1 METALW
7 VCSFALK
14 TVQRVPGVEQRF
26 RGFKKKGFRKCR
38 ASKAVLLLTM
48 MRLPPSIQRQ
58 GQTRVSHDEA
68 HTKEGP
74 VVSFVQDL
82 RYAFRVLLKSPGF
95 TIVAVLTLALG
106 IGANVATFSVVYAVL
121 LRPLPFPHPERLVR
135 VFDDLHGSSE
145 QDVGMS
151 APELWDLQ
159 DRSDV
164 FQDISAVAP
173 SNSAVG
179 GGDRTVRAESLVTS
193 PDYFTLLGANPELGR
208 VYTQQDAAPG
218 FLDLVVISNG
228 FWHRFYGSDP
238 KIVGRKMRLDN
249 DMYTIVGVM
258 PPGFR
263 HPGPTLDTDVEVWIA
278 TGFNGRPFPVP
289 AVRSQRMIPAAIGRL
304 KPGMTVA
311 QAQARLDT
319 YISHLSRDY
328 PTEYPTAA
336 AWAVRLVPVKDDL
349 VGPQR
354 TELFILFGAV
364 GFVLLIACVN
374 IANLLLARSS
384 GRRRE
389 IAIRLAMGAS
399 RARLAGQLLTES
411 ALLSLISGII
421 ALVTVLLLKNA
432 IISLA
437 PADIPRLNEVD
448 VSAGVLFFA
457 FLISILTGVLFGLAP
472 ALRAANPNQ
481 VENLREGAR
490 GSGAGRRHTRLSR
503 VLVVTEVALSIVL
516 LAGAGLLLRSFWRVL
531 EVRPGFNPSHLT
543 TVQIWIPIS
552 NNPANDPYSVEEK
565 RADFLLEVSRRVSAL
580 PGVEQASISG
590 NDTLPMNSG
599 RNYSPFSIQGR
610 ATESERGPVADIAV
624 VDTEYFRTMEVPLI
638 TGRNFTDS
646 DTYKTK
652 PVAVID
658 QTLARRYWPG
668 ENPLGQELKFGFGR
682 GLQGLT
688 IVGVA
693 GDIKSDGFEAP
704 SVPHIYVALGQFA
717 PVNAVV
723 FLRSSGDVE
732 HLGEAVRHEVENVD
746 SNVPVHSIS
755 SMDQIIARSVADR
768 RFALELLGVFAG
780 VALLLAAVGI
790 YGVMSY
796 SFSQRTHEVGIR
808 IALGAQRLDI
818 LRMALGE
825 GMRMVVVGLA
835 SGLVG
840 AAIMTR
846 FIRSMLFDV
855 GPADPMTFLSVSA
868 ILAAVALFACYIP
881 AKRATHV
888 EPLVALREE

>member
-1 METALW
+1 
-7 VCSFALK
+7 VF
-14 TVQRVPGVEQRF
+14 
-26 RGFKKKGFRKCR
+26 
-38 ASKAVLLLTM
+38 
-48 MRLPPSIQRQ
+48 
-58 GQTRVSHDEA
+58 
-68 HTKEGP
+68 
-74 VVSFVQDL
+74 SFVQDL
-82 RYAFRVLLKSPGF
+82 RYALRTLLKSPGF
-95 TIVAVLTLALG
+95 AIVTVLTLALG
-106 IGANVATFSVVYAVL
+106 IGANVAIFSVVYAVL
-121 LRPLPFPHPERLVR
+121 LRPLPFPHSEQLVR
-135 VFDDLHGSSE
+135 VFDDLRGPND

-159 DRSDV
+159 DRSGV

-173 SNSAVG
+173 SSSAVG
-179 GGDRTVRAESLVTS
+179 GGERTVRAESLVTS
-193 PDYFTLLGANPELGR
+193 PDYFVLLGAKPQLGR
-208 VYTQQDAAPG
+208 VYTPQDAAPG
-218 FLDLVVISNG
+218 FLEPVVISDG
-228 FWHRFYGSDP
+228 FWRSNFASDP
-238 KIVGRKMRLDN
+238 NIIGRKMHLDS

-263 HPGPTLDTDVEVWIA
+263 HPGRTLNTDVEVWLA
-278 TGFNGRPFPVP
+278 TGFNGLPFPVP
-289 AVRSQRMIPAAIGRL
+289 AVRSQRMIPGAIARL
-304 KPGMTVA
+304 KPGLTVA
-311 QAQARLDT
+311 QAQARLDA
-319 YISHLSRDY
+319 YISPLSR
-328 PTEYPTAA
+328 EYPAEYPAA
-336 AWAVRLVPVKDDL
+336 ATWAVRLVPVKEDL
-349 VGPQR
+349 VGPHR

-389 IAIRLAMGAS
+389 IAIRLTMGAS
-399 RARLAGQLLTES
+399 HARLARQLLTES
-411 ALLSLISGII
+411 TLLSVISGVV
-421 ALVTVLLLKNA
+421 AMVTVLFFKNA
-432 IISLA
+432 ILSLA
-437 PADIPRLNEVD
+437 PTDIPRLNEVN
-448 VSAGVLFFA
+448 VGAGVLFFA
-457 FLISILTGVLFGLAP
+457 FVISILTGVVFGLAP
-472 ALRAANPNQ
+472 ALQAANPDQ
-481 VENLREGAR
+481 LENLREGGR
-490 GSGAGRRHTRLSR
+490 GSGVARRHTRVSR
-503 VLVVTEVALSIVL
+503 VLVVSEIALSIVL
-516 LAGAGLLLRSFWRVL
+516 LAGAGLLLRSFWNVL

-624 VDTEYFRTMEVPLI
+624 VDKEYFRTMEVPLI
-638 TGRNFTDS
+638 SGRNFTDL

-668 ENPLGQELKFGFGR
+668 ENPLGQELKFAFGR

-693 GDIKSDGFEAP
+693 GDIKSDGFESP
-704 SVPHIYVALGQFA
+704 TVPHIYVALGQFA

-723 FLRSSGDVE
+723 FLRSRGDAE
-732 HLGEAVRHEVENVD
+732 HLGEAVRQEVEKVD
-746 SNVPVHSIS
+746 PNVPVHSIS

-768 RFALELLGVFAG
+768 RFALELLGVFAA
-780 VALLLAAVGI
+780 VALLLAAIGI

-796 SFSQRTHEVGIR
+796 SFSQRAHEVGIR

-825 GMRMVVVGLA
+825 GMGIVVIGLA

-846 FIRSMLFDV
+846 FFQSMLFDV
-855 GPADPMTFLSVSA
+855 APTDPVTFLSVSA
-868 ILAAVALFACYIP
+868 ILASVALLACYIP
-881 AKRATHV
+881 AKRATRV
-888 EPLVALREE
+888 DPLVALREE

>member
-1 METALW
+1 VA
-7 VCSFALK
+7 
-14 TVQRVPGVEQRF
+14 
-26 RGFKKKGFRKCR
+26 
-38 ASKAVLLLTM
+38 
-48 MRLPPSIQRQ
+48 
-58 GQTRVSHDEA
+58 
-68 HTKEGP
+68 
-74 VVSFVQDL
+74 SFVQDL
-82 RYAFRVLLKSPGF
+82 RYALRTLLKSHGF
-95 TIVAVLTLALG
+95 TAVAVLTLALG
-106 IGANVATFSVVYAVL
+106 IGANVATFSVVYGVL
-121 LRPLPFPHPERLVR
+121 LKPLPFPYPEQLVR
-135 VFDDLHGSSE
+135 VFDDLRGPNE

-159 DRSDV
+159 GRSGL
-164 FQDISAVAP
+164 FQEISAVAP

-179 GGDRTVRAESLVTS
+179 GGDRTIRGESLVTS
-193 PDYFTLLGANPELGR
+193 PDYFTLLRAKPELGR
-208 VYTQQDAAPG
+208 VFTRQDAAPG
-218 FLDLVVISNG
+218 FLEAVVISNG
-228 FWHRFYGSDP
+228 FWRRYYGSDP
-238 KIVGRKMRLDN
+238 KIIGRKMRLDN

-258 PPGFR
+258 PAGFR

-278 TGFNGRPFPVP
+278 TGFNGSPFPVP

-319 YISHLSRDY
+319 YVSQLSR
-328 PTEYPTAA
+328 EYPTDYARAA
-336 AWAVRLVPVKDDL
+336 AWAVRLVPVKEDL

-354 TELFILFGAV
+354 AELFLLLGAV
-364 GFVLLIACVN
+364 GVVLLIACVN

-399 RARLAGQLLTES
+399 RARLMAQLLTES
-411 ALLSLISGII
+411 TLLSVISGVV

-432 IISLA
+432 IIHLA

-448 VSAGVLFFA
+448 FSAGVLFFA
-457 FLISILTGVLFGLAP
+457 LLISIVTGVLFGLVP
-472 ALRAANPNQ
+472 ALQAAHADQ
-481 VENLREGAR
+481 VENLREGGR
-490 GSGAGRRHTRLSR
+490 GSGVGRRHTRVSR
-503 VLVVTEVALSIVL
+503 VLVVSEVALSIVL
-516 LAGAGLLLRSFWRVL
+516 LVGAGLLLRSFWRVL
-531 EVRPGFNPSHLT
+531 EVRPGFNPDHLT

-552 NNPANDPYSVEEK
+552 NNPAADPYSVEEK
-565 RADFLLEVSRRVSAL
+565 RADFLLDVSRRVSVL

-610 ATESERGPVADIAV
+610 ATESERGPIADIAV
-624 VDTEYFRTMEVPLI
+624 VDTKYFHTMEVPLI
-638 TGRNFTDS
+638 AGRNFSDS

-668 ENPLGQELKFGFGR
+668 EDPLGQELKFGFGR

-688 IVGVA
+688 IVGVV

-723 FLRSSGDVE
+723 FLRSRGDVG
-732 HLGEAVRHEVENVD
+732 HLGEAVRHEVETVD
-746 SNVPVHSIS
+746 PNVPVHSIS

-768 RFALELLGVFAG
+768 RFALELLGVFAA
-780 VALLLAAVGI
+780 VALLLACVGI

-808 IALGAQRLDI
+808 VALGAQRLDI
-818 LRMALGE
+818 LLMALGE
-825 GMRMVVVGLA
+825 GIRMVIIGLA
-835 SGLVG
+835 AGLAG
-840 AAIMTR
+840 AVIVTR
-846 FIRSMLFDV
+846 VFRSMLFEV
-855 GPADPMTFLSVSA
+855 GPADPVTFVFVSG
-868 ILAAVALFACYIP
+868 ILAGVALLACYLP
-881 AKRATHV
+881 ARRATRV
-888 EPLVALREE
+888 DPLVALREE